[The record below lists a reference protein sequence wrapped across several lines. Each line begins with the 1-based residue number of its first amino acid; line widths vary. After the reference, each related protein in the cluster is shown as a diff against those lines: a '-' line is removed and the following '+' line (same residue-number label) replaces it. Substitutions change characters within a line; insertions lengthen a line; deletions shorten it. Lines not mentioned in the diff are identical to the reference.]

1 MKSLYEFFIDN
12 VYCTVKMQNKTI
24 FTKHKHKKILRIK
37 LQNDFLPLKY
47 YKVLSNGLIVPL
59 TVSKNEMGT
68 VSAT

>member
-1 MKSLYEFFIDN
+1 
-12 VYCTVKMQNKTI
+12 MQNKTI